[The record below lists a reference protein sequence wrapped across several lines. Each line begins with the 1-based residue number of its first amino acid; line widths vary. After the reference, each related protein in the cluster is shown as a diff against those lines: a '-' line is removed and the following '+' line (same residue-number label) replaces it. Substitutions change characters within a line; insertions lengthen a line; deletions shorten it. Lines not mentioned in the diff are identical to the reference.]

1 MIQERTC
8 SFELHAD
15 RAGNGTVAM
24 TVQVASA
31 DVIQNLPVALWL
43 PRVSPGPVQVTVKT
57 ELIVATPPAAAP
69 TLRDQLEELLR
80 RHHVDSARI
89 QANEVLRLLDA
100 TENLPDAV
108 SAEREPEDAGDW
120 DDWDEE

>member
-1 MIQERTC
+1 MIQEETC

-15 RAGNGTVAM
+15 RAGNGTVAV

-43 PRVSPGPVQVTVKT
+43 PRVNPGPVQVTVKT
-57 ELIVATPPAAAP
+57 ELIVASPPSVGAP

-89 QANEVLRLLDA
+89 QADEVLRLLSS

-108 SAEREPEDAGDW
+108 SAERGD
-120 DDWDEE
+120 DESYDWDEE